1 MTQKHHQV
9 LTVLLTPDACYGRN
23 IPHIV
28 REMKHDPNEK
38 YGTHVDDTIGANLK
52 RTPKGGKTKVKL
64 GRREPERFA
73 PFLIPDQT
81 SIPERRIT
89 LLPAEALFMTIGDNT
104 GNATQSGK

>member
-23 IPHIV
+23 ITHIV

-38 YGTHVDDTIGANLK
+38 FGTHVDDTISVISK
-52 RTPKGGKTKVKL
+52 RTLKGGKAKTKI
-64 GRREPERFA
+64 GRREPHRFT
-73 PFLIPDQT
+73 PFSILSQI

-104 GNATQSGK
+104 GNATQSGE